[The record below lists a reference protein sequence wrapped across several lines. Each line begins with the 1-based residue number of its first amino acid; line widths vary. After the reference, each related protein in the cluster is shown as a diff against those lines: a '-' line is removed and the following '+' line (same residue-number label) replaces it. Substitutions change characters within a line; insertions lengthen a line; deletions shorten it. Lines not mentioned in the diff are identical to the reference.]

1 VKYVLGAGKEEKRGG
16 TLLKNNTLQV
26 GFGKLLSLVRSQLQE
41 LQVRGQRGKV
51 SELRRGYRI
60 GLVMSWDFYGR
71 DCQTTE
77 GSHFSHCQVDSKF
90 GVSEQAVKVFNN
102 VPKEV
107 ELGVTRITGIGR
119 CSFRIF
125 GREIRGVA
133 YVPDDHDQ

>member
-1 VKYVLGAGKEEKRGG
+1 M
-16 TLLKNNTLQV
+16 KNNTLQV

-102 VPKEV
+102 VPK
-107 ELGVTRITGIGR
+107 GVTKGAEGP
-119 CSFRIF
+119 
-125 GREIRGVA
+125 RGFTV
-133 YVPDDHDQ
+133 